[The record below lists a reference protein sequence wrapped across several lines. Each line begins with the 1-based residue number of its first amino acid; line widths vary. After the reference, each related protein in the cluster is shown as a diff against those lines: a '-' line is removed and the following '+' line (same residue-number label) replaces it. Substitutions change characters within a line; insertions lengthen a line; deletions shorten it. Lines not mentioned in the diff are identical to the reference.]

1 MTIFYSTDIFGWA
14 ALPNPLRFYFEIE
27 FNPILDL
34 LCTWFYKVHKFCF
47 FDSKCFSFR
56 IWKVEEYR
64 IFAIICVVRR
74 VIVTNFINHWLIVQ
88 WWLWG
93 TNSRGSKLKIIFLC
107 YYFVRRK
114 NEVCPYFLEHCLV
127 FQYFMI
133 TIKKSCPLINLL

>member
-1 MTIFYSTDIFGWA
+1 MGEQQF
-14 ALPNPLRFYFEIE
+14 
-27 FNPILDL
+27 PILCDFYWDWIQSYPRFVL
-34 LCTWFYKVHKFCF
+34 YMILYKVHKFCF

-64 IFAIICVVRR
+64 IFAIICAVGR

-107 YYFVRRK
+107 YFVRRK

>member
-1 MTIFYSTDIFGWA
+1 MSADIFYCYFFLHHSSYPSVSTIA
-14 ALPNPLRFYFEIE
+14 PQKMNEI
-27 FNPILDL
+27 
-34 LCTWFYKVHKFCF
+34 FCF

-64 IFAIICVVRR
+64 IFAIICAVGR

-107 YYFVRRK
+107 YFVRRK